1 MSNLEW
7 HSCPVLSLALLML
20 TEDSASQ
27 CLSGNE
33 ASLSPVLPGCLLVSG
48 ATDGGLALWHLQQP
62 PAASQGQAAGQV
74 EAQRLL
80 CLPGHH
86 QSGVNAASIAILP
99 CAKGEPLELDCQDKL
114 EHSSG
119 CYSKFTTLMNVRV
132 PVQVLHCVR
141 IFTETKC
148 YQAVGDCLHQG
159 RPLPR

>member
-20 TEDSASQ
+20 AKDSASQ
-27 CLSGNE
+27 GLSDSQS
-33 ASLSPVLPGCLLVSG
+33 SLSPVLPGCLLVSG

-62 PAASQGQAAGQV
+62 LAASQGQAAGQV

-86 QSGVNAASIAILP
+86 QSGVNAASIAFLTHTE
-99 CAKGEPLELDCQDKL
+99 GEALEVNCQDKL

-119 CYSKFTTLMNVRV
+119 CYSKLTTLMTVQV
-132 PVQVLHCVR
+132 PVQVLHCVC
-141 IFTETKC
+141 I
-148 YQAVGDCLHQG
+148 
-159 RPLPR
+159 